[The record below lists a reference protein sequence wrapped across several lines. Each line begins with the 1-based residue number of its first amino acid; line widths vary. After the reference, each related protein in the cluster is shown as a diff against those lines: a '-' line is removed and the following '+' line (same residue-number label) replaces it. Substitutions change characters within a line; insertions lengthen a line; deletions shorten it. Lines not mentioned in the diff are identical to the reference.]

1 MWYHII
7 LYCSS
12 HLSESGLLFRNVGRV
27 DISNANEHSPF
38 LMKHESLKWIPLL
51 QHLWILFLSSV
62 FKMLP
67 VPALLPYCSPCVHQ
81 VLEVSCCGKK
91 DVSGRALKGPQM
103 VIKQLVLFFVFFFLK
118 GKRHLPPFSSLTDRI
133 HYKRHWMCLEQNPSI
148 SKCHYM
154 TTIHYFGVRSPSPYW
169 NQSNWEKRHKFRFS
183 CHQDQK

>member
-118 GKRHLPPFSSLTDRI
+118 EKDICLHLVAWLTEYIIKGTECVWNKI
-133 HYKRHWMCLEQNPSI
+133 HL
-148 SKCHYM
+148 
-154 TTIHYFGVRSPSPYW
+154 
-169 NQSNWEKRHKFRFS
+169 
-183 CHQDQK
+183 